1 MAHAPRLLAMRQPRD
16 GLRRRPAA
24 YRQARFPG
32 HVTPSSLAARHSPPG
47 RRWVIDTTGAAR
59 ADTRRR
65 VMGGTSAW
73 PGDPAADR
81 QPGATGRRALQA
93 LKRAEL
99 RKEDVALIA
108 DRDDRRLRAVAGQDQ
123 PQLRQ
128 LGVTVLRHQQIHLQP
143 ATALAAGARDLEH
156 RDPGDKIAERNRA
169 VSHGPT
175 GPSSARCTR

>member
-1 MAHAPRLLAMRQPRD
+1 MVSGSRI
-16 GLRRRPAA
+16 
-24 YRQARFPG
+24 
-32 HVTPSSLAARHSPPG
+32 
-47 RRWVIDTTGAAR
+47 IDTTGATR

-65 VMGGTSAW
+65 VIGGTSAR
-73 PGDPAADR
+73 PSDSAADR

-108 DRDDRRLRAVAGQDQ
+108 DRDDRGLRAVAGQDQ

-128 LGVTVLRHQQIHLQP
+128 LGVTVLRDQQIHLQP
-143 ATALAAGARDLEH
+143 ATTLAAGAHDLEH